1 MSHPLRKDYEHQRHC
16 GGPFSLRTIDAA
28 EITQVVAGLCEEAN
42 FFLEQSVHSAF
53 QRALAEE
60 VSPLGKDVLAQI
72 LANAALAAENRLP
85 ICQDTGI
92 VLVLVELG
100 QDVHVTGGGL
110 YAAIDQGVREA
121 YQRGYLRKS
130 VVNNPLERTNTKD
143 NTPAVIHCRIVDG
156 DKIRISLMPKS
167 AGSENMST
175 AQMLNPADG
184 WEGIRQLVVDT
195 VDQAGPNPCPPLIV
209 GVGMGGTLEKA
220 ALLAKEALFRPVGLR
235 NPVEIWA
242 HLEDELLDAVNRLGI
257 GPMGRGGRI
266 TTLAVHIEVFPTHMA
281 SLPVAVNLL
290 CCAARYKT
298 AEI

>member
-1 MSHPLRKDYEHQRHC
+1 M
-16 GGPFSLRTIDAA
+16 RTIDAA
-28 EITQVVAGLCEEAN
+28 KITEVVAGLCEEAN
-42 FFLEQSVHSAF
+42 FILEPSVHSAM
-53 QRALAEE
+53 QKALTEE
-60 VSPLGKDVLAQI
+60 VSPLGKDVFAQI

-110 YAAIDQGVREA
+110 YAAIDQGVRQA

-130 VVNNPLERTNTKD
+130 VVNDPLERTNTKD

-156 DKIRISLMPKS
+156 ERIRISLMPKS

-175 AQMLNPADG
+175 ALMLNPADG
-184 WEGIRQLVVDT
+184 WEGIKSFVLDT
-195 VDQAGPNPCPPLIV
+195 VDQAGSNPCPPVIV
-209 GVGMGGTLEKA
+209 GVGIGGTLEKA
-220 ALLAKEALFRPVGLR
+220 ALLAKEALFRPVGQKNR
-235 NPVEIWA
+235 AEILA
-242 HLEDELLDAVNRLGI
+242 HLEEELLDAVNRLGI

-266 TTLAVHIEVFPTHMA
+266 TALAVHIEVFPAHMS

-298 AEI
+298 MEI